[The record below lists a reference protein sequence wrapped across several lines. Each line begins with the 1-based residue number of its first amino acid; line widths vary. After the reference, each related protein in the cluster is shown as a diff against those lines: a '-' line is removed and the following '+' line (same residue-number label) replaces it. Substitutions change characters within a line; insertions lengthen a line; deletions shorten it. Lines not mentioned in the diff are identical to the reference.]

1 MVESHA
7 EWMERLGRSQSK
19 AKDGASYTHEI
30 SDDQELCSINSVTL
44 SIEITETI
52 AHAKD
57 FAWPTPNSTCSWR
70 VDDATT

>member
-19 AKDGASYTHEI
+19 AKDEASYNHEI
-30 SDDQELCSINSVTL
+30 PDVTL
-44 SIEITETI
+44 SIEISETI